1 MIEIINLCK
10 SFEGNIVLEN
20 LNLNI
25 QKGETMVIIG
35 RSGCGKS
42 VLLKHI
48 IGIMKP
54 DSGQVV
60 IDDIDITRLNQKQL
74 NDFRMK
80 FGMLFQ
86 GAALFDSLTVG
97 ENVGF
102 ALYEHTNLSTSQI
115 RKRIKECLAHV
126 GLTGIEHLKPAE
138 LSGGMKKRVGL
149 ARAITVNPEIIMY
162 DEPTT
167 GVDPIMGDAVN
178 DLIVELHDK
187 LNITSIAVTHDMV
200 SAYKIADRIAMLYE
214 GKIIETG
221 TPDEIKN
228 TKNPVVK
235 QFITGAATGPITN
248 KSREDTSRG
257 KAPLKAT

>member
-10 SFEGNIVLEN
+10 TFNSNLVLDN

-25 QKGETMVIIG
+25 LKGETLVIIG

-54 DSGQVV
+54 DSGQVI
-60 IDDIDITRLNQKQL
+60 IDEVDITRLDQKEL

-102 ALYEHTNLSTSQI
+102 VLYEHTNLSEI
-115 RKRIKECLAHV
+115 EIKERIKECLAHV
-126 GLTGIEHLKPAE
+126 GLYGIENHKPAE

-149 ARAITVNPEIIMY
+149 ARAIAVNPQIMMY

-167 GVDPIMGDAVN
+167 GVDPIMGDAIN
-178 DLIVELHDK
+178 DLIISLHDK
-187 LNITSIAVTHDMV
+187 LKVTSIAVTHDMV
-200 SAYKIADRIAMLYE
+200 SAYKIADRIAMLYK
-214 GKIIETG
+214 GKIIAVG
-221 TPDEIKN
+221 TPEEIKN
-228 TKNPVVK
+228 TNDPVVK
-235 QFITGAATGPITN
+235 QFITGAATGPITDR
-248 KSREDTSRG
+248 K
-257 KAPLKAT
+257 